1 MTDGKKEL
9 SGVLTPMVT
18 PFKDD
23 RIWVQ
28 GLIANVEK
36 MNETALAGYFVLGT
50 NGEYK
55 SLSVAERAEVLRT
68 VVKYRARDKVV
79 MAGTGFESTRE
90 TIDMTLRAADE
101 GADMASLLM
110 PHFFA
115 KKMTP
120 EVLAGYITEV
130 ADASPIPVLLY
141 NNPSVASGVTIRAE
155 LIHLVKD
162 HPNVIGIKDSSPDT
176 YLQNIE
182 AAQGKMFVLAGSASY
197 FLELLK
203 AGGTGGVLSLA
214 NLFPEVCA
222 KLYRLFREGKGEEA
236 EELNRSLVA
245 LNKDV
250 SGAFGVAGV
259 KAAMD
264 LTGFSGGVP
273 RKPLLPLTGEQ
284 IETLKAS
291 LGKSNLK
298 LSAASCGESS
308 ILKRNKP

>member
-1 MTDGKKEL
+1 MTGKKREL

-18 PFKDD
+18 PFKGD
-23 RIWVQ
+23 RVLFH

-55 SLSVAERAEVLRT
+55 SLSVGERVECLRT
-68 VVKYRARDKVV
+68 VVKYRAKDKVV
-79 MAGTGFESTRE
+79 MAGTGFESTKE

-120 EVLAGYITEV
+120 AVLAGYITEV

-141 NNPSVASGVTIRAE
+141 NNPSVASGVTIKAD
-155 LIHLVKD
+155 LINLVKD
-162 HPNVIGIKDSSPDT
+162 HPNVIGIKDSSHDT
-176 YLQNIE
+176 YLENIE
-182 AAQGKMFVLAGSASY
+182 AAKGRMCVLAGSANY
-197 FLELLK
+197 FLDLLR

-214 NLFPEVCA
+214 NVFPDACA
-222 KLYRLFREGKGEEA
+222 KLYTLFREGKTEEA
-236 EELNRSLVA
+236 EELNRALIG
-245 LNKDV
+245 LNKEV
-250 SGAFGVAGV
+250 SGSFGVAGV

-264 LTGFSGGVP
+264 LAGFSGGVP

-284 IETLKAS
+284 LEILKAS
-291 LGKSNLK
+291 LGKSK
-298 LSAASCGESS
+298 F
-308 ILKRNKP
+308 K

>member
-1 MTDGKKEL
+1 MTGKKREL

-18 PFKDD
+18 PFKGD
-23 RIWVQ
+23 RVMFH

-55 SLSVAERAEVLRT
+55 SLSVGERVEVLRT
-68 VVKYRARDKVV
+68 VVKYRAKGKVV

-110 PHFFA
+110 PHFFP

-120 EVLAGYITEV
+120 EVLAGFITEV

-141 NNPSVASGVTIRAE
+141 NNPSVASGVTIKAD
-155 LIHLVKD
+155 LIRLVKD
-162 HPNVIGIKDSSPDT
+162 HPNVIGMKDSSHDT
-176 YLQNIE
+176 YRENLE
-182 AAQGKMFVLAGSASY
+182 AAKGGMCVLAGSANY
-197 FLELLK
+197 FLDLLR

-214 NLFPEVCA
+214 NVFPDACA
-222 KLYRLFREGKGEEA
+222 RLYTHFREGKTEEA
-236 EELNRSLVA
+236 EELNRALIG
-245 LNKDV
+245 LNKEV
-250 SGAFGVAGV
+250 SGSFGVAGV

-264 LTGFSGGVP
+264 LAGFSGGVP

-284 IETLKAS
+284 LETLKAS
-291 LGKSNLK
+291 LGKSK
-298 LSAASCGESS
+298 F
-308 ILKRNKP
+308 K